1 MLINKSGRGW
11 LTLKVSGLSGEILV
25 GIDMNK
31 AFKVLFNDVRGSYVV
46 SSEATKSHGKP
57 KKALVVAT
65 AAALLMFGGA
75 ASAATITNDSF
86 DADHSSLFIS
96 GNGDVTIQTEGNGQK
111 LINELYNAYTS
122 GDLVGILEAFTP
134 HDGTSSPIGLAGG
147 NTYIDSV
154 TASTIDQMAQVA
166 MPQLDVIYDKWTQLK
181 ESGHLSTINSDGKQ
195 IQGDSKVTI
204 GGNGSNP
211 LIIGSV
217 AGDRV
222 INSLMYSF
230 AVSSAEE
237 VTEQDIIFSRNGNTY
252 TSIESGN
259 VISHFAANSA
269 LNASNFDIYLALKN
283 PSPDGLA
290 AYPVD
295 NYMNNTTTSVTLT
308 GSTEVSINS
317 NSSVLGL
324 FGAGAALAFGGQSD
338 SNVLGKTHIIN
349 ESTVNAENLK
359 GISLGLVGGGL
370 ALSALGGE
378 SNATVGSDESNVS
391 TQIDLQTGI
400 SAAVV
405 GGGIAVNVDL
415 SPIETLIQGMEL
427 PDSLQNIG
435 LKEIE
440 LTINPHDEIEKA
452 NATISGNTLI
462 NASSQSTSAMIM
474 GGGIAISNPGSSS
487 GSSNATTEGTV
498 NITLNGQKLT
508 DEQKG
513 AYQDSVEKLYK
524 LGWTTLNQ
532 IISPDSE
539 VNVDELLDQLQTSA
553 DELNVPGVHVGN
565 MGGGLAVARGT
576 NNTIQSTAKTDVNN
590 VVMNL
595 AGGYNVANL
604 AGGMAIAFGGSETA
618 ENEVVSNS
626 HVGEVEINITGGD
639 AVLVAGG
646 GATYAT
652 TYDAKPGYNSMV
664 SAQATVDKAT
674 INIANQDTVVDGV
687 FGGGIAVDDTNAAQT
702 NATTTTNDVTINV
715 HGGTVNA
722 ADLGVMDKFFDDAL
736 SSTGAPATVG
746 TYALETSGLVESANV
761 AILGAGMASGGKALA
776 NTDSTTINLYG
787 GTVEGNVFG
796 GGAATLGAE
805 SNANK
810 SVITIAGATIKGDIY
825 GGGLAGSAQNE
836 LVSDSYRSPVSTVT
850 ESKIILS
857 RNVETGNI
865 GTVTGN
871 IYAGGFVYDGN
882 TTAEAKVGTSTIRL
896 EADNIFQGKVL
907 DGSGADKAT
916 LELAEDTFNLA
927 GKTAR
932 GFDAINATQAQGVN
946 DLSYEFANRSV
957 TNVTGDVN
965 FTSIATNDTAS
976 TLNLGS
982 ADQTDV
988 YAIKAVE
995 GSGLTVNLAGGLLS
1009 MATSNTTAA
1018 QSAFASA
1025 PNKAQA
1031 VGYVT
1036 GDTDRALNGTVVNIG
1051 AVSGKSGINIGADG
1065 LLIADADGST
1075 KATVATNAGAVH
1087 FADVAQAAADESV
1100 VVLGDAVQES
1110 DVTVDNVLFKAVKGE
1125 EGFTFTLADAEELAN
1140 YGLDGFDDPGFLAET
1155 ASQTDQASQF
1165 INSFM
1170 AQRNSYVN
1178 TANRSQQL
1186 NAAVNLATAGGVQTA
1201 AIDGAMMGIDA
1212 AAHRASIINEQHKGG
1227 TLFAEASGKRFEMGG
1242 SSEFGE
1248 IKADLGGI
1256 VIGGEYTTD
1265 DAWTFGALANLGTG
1279 TVRGQGNNSGVR
1291 NEVDY
1296 YGVQAYA
1303 AKRLG
1308 DFNIVG
1314 QVGYLTSSNDL
1325 THSAAIAN
1333 TADVDADVISLGVR
1347 GEMRIAISDNARV
1360 VPYIGVN
1367 YLRVGTDSYTT
1378 SQGVRVDD
1386 IDQNLVTIPVGVR
1399 FAGAMSTESGWHWT
1413 PSADIGY
1420 VASFGDR
1427 DVEADTA
1434 AGNAMARTTMD
1445 VWSEN
1450 VVRAGFG
1457 VKAQKDNF
1465 GIGVQAG
1472 TALGSDDTKAIFGQ
1486 IRVDYRF

>member
-1 MLINKSGRGW
+1 MLINKLGGGW

-46 SSEATKSHGKP
+46 SSETTKSHGKP

-75 ASAATITNDSF
+75 ASAVTITNDSF
-86 DADHSSLFIS
+86 DANHSSAFIS
-96 GNGDVTIQTEGNGQK
+96 GNGELNIQTKGDPRK
-111 LINELYNAYTS
+111 TANEVYNAFTS
-122 GDLVGILEAFTP
+122 GNLSGILNAFKP
-134 HDGTSSPIGLAGG
+134 HDGLSSPIGAVGGQNLLDSSAFYILNDYYGQLSGPYAGA
-147 NTYIDSV
+147 IPEQ
-154 TASTIDQMAQVA
+154 IK
-166 MPQLDVIYDKWTQLK
+166 PILEKWHQ
-181 ESGHLSTINSDGKQ
+181 LSTGDNPHINEITGKTEFSE
-195 IQGDSKVTI
+195 GTTVTI
-204 GGNGSNP
+204 GGESDP
-211 LIIGSV
+211 FVV
-217 AGDRV
+217 AGVGADRV
-222 INSLMYSF
+222 INT
-230 AVSSAEE
+230 SAHWMDEDDRSYLDMST
-237 VTEQDIIFSRNGNTY
+237 VRNGNVTVN
-252 TSIESGN
+252 IQSGN
-259 VISHFAANSA
+259 VAGFVGASSA
-269 LNASNFDIYLALKN
+269 INLSNTYL
-283 PSPDGLA
+283 
-290 AYPVD
+290 Y
-295 NYMNNTTTSVTLT
+295 YETSSGGIFEIWLT
-308 GSTEVSINS
+308 GNSTE
-317 NSSVLGL
+317 
-324 FGAGAALAFGGQSD
+324 A
-338 SNVLGKTHIIN
+338 
-349 ESTVNAENLK
+349 TVNGDVDINVQDSASIAGLIGGGSAIALGGNSISMVTGGSKITLSSKTLGSDLE
-359 GISLGLVGGGL
+359 GISLGVIGGGL
-370 ALSALGGE
+370 SVATADGSSQAEVQQGTTVTLEKGLSAGVIGG
-378 SNATVGSDESNVS
+378 
-391 TQIDLQTGI
+391 GI
-400 SAAVV
+400 SAASDTAFIEGLLNKTQFGQYISFEGDYWEALDNK
-405 GGGIAVNVDL
+405 GGN
-415 SPIETLIQGMEL
+415 
-427 PDSLQNIG
+427 
-435 LKEIE
+435 
-440 LTINPHDEIEKA
+440 A
-452 NATISGNTLI
+452 NNTVKNGTQI
-462 NASSQSTSAMIM
+462 NAGADSASAMLM
-474 GGGIAISNPGSSS
+474 GGGIALSNSSLES
-487 GSSNATTEGTV
+487 TSSATATTEGTV
-498 NITLNGQKLT
+498 TITLNGQKLT

-553 DELNVPGVHVGN
+553 DELNIPGVHVGN

-652 TYDAKPGYNSMV
+652 TYDSKPGYNSMV

-746 TYALETSGLVESANV
+746 TYAMETSGLVESANV

-1170 AQRNSYVN
+1170 DQRNSYVN

-1399 FAGAMSTESGWHWT
+1399 FAGTMSTESGWHWT